1 MRIWDLPPE
10 ILCRNHLLGEH
21 NELHGLWTILT
32 EGRTGYARH
41 PETLRWRGKLAAL
54 YNRHEQLVAEMERR
68 GYNHRSPLDPALATG
83 SAIQDEYVDTPEE
96 QVRILR
102 VKGCACEV

>member
-1 MRIWDLPPE
+1 MRIWDLPPAL
-10 ILCRNHLLGEH
+10 LCRQHLLGEH

-32 EGRTGYARH
+32 EGRSGYAQH

-54 YNRHEQLVAEMERR
+54 YNRHDLLVMEMTRR
-68 GYNHRSPLDPALATG
+68 GYNHRSPLDPAEATG
-83 SAIQDEYVDTPEE
+83 SAIQDEYVDPPDE

-102 VKGCACEV
+102 EKGCDCGV